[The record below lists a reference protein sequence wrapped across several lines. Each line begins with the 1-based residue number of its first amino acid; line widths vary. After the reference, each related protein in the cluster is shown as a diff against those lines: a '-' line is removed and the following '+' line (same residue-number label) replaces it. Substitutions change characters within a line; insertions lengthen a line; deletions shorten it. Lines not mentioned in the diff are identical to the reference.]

1 MRKIMIA
8 FFISLIGLSFTNAQ
22 TGWTWTEL
30 SAMPK
35 RISNNAV
42 VEGFVGNNAY
52 VYSFS
57 GIDST
62 KTLQGINLGSY
73 KYDVQN
79 DTWETIGPL
88 PDTLGKIAAGASYV
102 NGKIYILGG
111 YHVLA
116 NGGEVSS
123 DKVHI
128 YDPTTDTYLSDGAPI
143 PLAIDDHVQCV
154 WRDSLI
160 FVVTGW
166 SNTGN
171 KKDVQI
177 YDTYNNTWQAG
188 TDIPYNNDYLAFGAS
203 GTIIGDTIIY
213 NGGVRGGVSFSS
225 VAKTRIGIINPTD
238 PTQITWSLADDNPG
252 AAGYRMACSQ
262 HENRAF
268 WIGGGGVAYNYDGLA
283 YSNGS
288 GVEPLERILQFKNDT
303 YLFDE
308 GLGTPFGIMDLRGIA
323 KISETE
329 WIICGGME
337 PGQVVTNKTFKIE
350 IDPVVASVENN
361 AMNLKLY
368 PNPVSDFL
376 QLSSDYHGS
385 KFCIVDLLGREIS
398 LGNIVTGKIDV
409 SRLNTG
415 SYIFVLKDQEGIVLA
430 KSKFEKR

>member
-1 MRKIMIA
+1 MRKIIIA
-8 FFISLIGLSFTNAQ
+8 FFISTLSLSFNHAQ

-42 VEGFVGNNAY
+42 VEGFVGNNSF

-62 KTLQGINLGSY
+62 KTHQGINLGSY

-79 DTWETIGPL
+79 DSWSTISPL
-88 PDTLGKIAAGASYV
+88 PDTMGKIAAGASFV
-102 NGKIYILGG
+102 NGKIYIIGG

-123 DKVHI
+123 DKVHV
-128 YDPTTDTYLSDGAPI
+128 YDPSTDAFESDGTPI
-143 PLAIDDHVQCV
+143 PVPIDDQVQCV

-160 FVVTGW
+160 YSITGW

-171 KKDVQI
+171 KPNVQI
-177 YDTYNNTWQAG
+177 YNPYTDAWQVGTSVPNN
-188 TDIPYNNDYLAFGAS
+188 NSYLSFGAS

-213 NGGVRGGVSFSS
+213 NGGVSGSFSFAS
-225 VAKTRIGIINPTD
+225 RNYTRIGVIDPSN

-252 AAGYRMACSQ
+252 AAGYRMGCSNYN
-262 HENRAF
+262 NRAF
-268 WIGGGGVAYNYDGLA
+268 WIGGAGVAYNYDGLA
-283 YSNGS
+283 YSNGV

-303 YLFDE
+303 YLYDE

-323 KISETE
+323 RISDTE

-337 PGQVVTNKTFKIE
+337 SGQSVTNRTFKIE
-350 IDPVVASVENN
+350 IDPIAARIEDQGLS
-361 AMNLKLY
+361 LKIY
-368 PNPVSDFL
+368 PNPATDFISL
-376 QLSSDYHGS
+376 EAGNIGNNFIIFDLMGR
-385 KFCIVDLLGREIS
+385 DLLS
-398 LGNIVTGKIDV
+398 GKITSNQIGINNIQAGV
-409 SRLNTG
+409 
-415 SYIFVLKDQEGIVLA
+415 YFFVVKNENGDILSKA
-430 KSKFEKR
+430 KFEKR